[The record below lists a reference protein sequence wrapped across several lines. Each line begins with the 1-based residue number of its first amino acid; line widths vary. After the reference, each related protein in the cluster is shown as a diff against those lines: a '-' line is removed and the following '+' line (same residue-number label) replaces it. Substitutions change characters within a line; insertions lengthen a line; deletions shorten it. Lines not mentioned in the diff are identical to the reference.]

1 MPSDLFEIDP
11 AAIKSAA
18 ALLANRLVAVAKPR
32 TPEQTLRIAFQGAI
46 DEIARK
52 LKFNLDWRDEFHLIG
67 GRVDTIYG
75 GLVIEYEPPCSLRQN
90 NKTGANAHAIQQVKD
105 YISGLQKHERHKIE
119 RYAGAVCDGNFF
131 IFLRFKEGHWHTE
144 PPVPVTPY
152 SCARFLR
159 YLFALQTELATTPE
173 NLLRDFGES
182 SSNAHA
188 CVRALYNSLAT
199 STVPKVGT
207 LYRQW
212 AQSFSEVCGYEENSP
227 RLDVDALAK
236 TYDVKPSSGEKKI
249 NPFKLFFAV
258 HSYYATFIKLL
269 AVQILYY
276 YARQKVARI
285 AASEPVTLEQA
296 SSLDAKGLHAYLVDL
311 EQEGG
316 IFGHLGIRN
325 FLEGD
330 FFGWYLESWDE
341 ATDSSLREV
350 IRQLSNYS
358 FVTLDIDPDG
368 TRDLLKKL
376 YQNLMPKELRHDL
389 GEYYT
394 PDWLAEQVLNQ
405 LHSGTPE
412 KSPRSP
418 DERLLDPACGSGTFL
433 VLHIRDVRQHA
444 RDVLLPQKKVTPKQ
458 LLDKILSNVVGY
470 DLNPLAVISARTN
483 YLLALGD
490 LLEEIKGDVDIPVYL
505 ADSVLTPTEGNGEL
519 SPRIKFSFK
528 TAVGV
533 FSLPISFKKADW
545 IDELTNLLESSV
557 KAKNSDDV
565 FRTRLCS
572 TFPLDPKEDAADIGI
587 IEALYLQL
595 LDLDRQQI
603 NGIWARII
611 KNAFAPLFQPQ
622 FDLIAGNPPWINW
635 ESLPDDYRQQT
646 APLWQ
651 KYNLFTHTGLRARLG
666 SAKDDLSILMLYVAA
681 DKYLK
686 PKGKLGF
693 VITQTIFKTEGGGE
707 GFRRLKLGDG
717 DPLRIIQVDDFSSIQ
732 CFEGA
737 TNRTAVVILQKG
749 EVTKF
754 PMRSYNYWHKREP
767 RTGVATEADHDEAMQ
782 LLTYVQWAARPIQK
796 SNPTSPWITGRLR
809 ALDHIENAVGKS
821 AYQGR
826 AGTCGWLNGV
836 FWVQIISTRRDGN
849 IIISNLHDIGRNE
862 RVKNETLPIEP
873 NFLFPLLRGRD
884 VGRWT
889 AKPEHYI
896 LVPQDPDQPSKA
908 YPLEKLQAKLPLTNE
923 FLQKF
928 ERQLRARSGFR
939 QYFNPRLDPFYAMYN
954 VGPYTFS
961 PFKVVWREQAS
972 FLTAAVV
979 EAENDLG
986 KPVVPD
992 HKLMLC
998 PCDSAE
1004 EAHFVCA
1011 FLNSTLA
1018 QFIVKSYA
1026 LETSVST
1033 HVLNYVR
1040 IPKFD
1045 AKNKQHVRL
1054 AENSVACHAAA
1065 PCASETDLTKLEKA
1079 VNETAAAIWE
1089 ISDVELR
1096 DIESSLA
1103 DLQ

>member
-1 MPSDLFEIDP
+1 MPSDLFEIEP

-18 ALLANRLVAVAKPR
+18 ALLANRLLAVAKPH
-32 TPEQTLRIAFQGAI
+32 TPEQTLRIAFQGAV

-52 LKFNLDWRDEFHLIG
+52 LKFNLDWRDEYRLIG
-67 GRVDTIYG
+67 GRADTVYG
-75 GLVIEYEPPCSLRQN
+75 GLVVEYEPPCSLRHN

-105 YISGLQKHERHKIE
+105 YLSGLQKRERHNIE
-119 RYAGAVCDGNFF
+119 RYAGAVCDGIFF
-131 IFLRFKEGHWHTE
+131 IFLRYKEGHWHTE

-152 SCARFLR
+152 SCERFLR

-188 CVRALYNSLAT
+188 CVRAFYASLAN

-227 RLDVDALAK
+227 RLDVAALAK
-236 TYDVKPSSGEKKI
+236 TYDVSPASGEKI

-269 AVQILYY
+269 AVQILYF

-285 AASEPVTLEQA
+285 AASEPVTLAQA
-296 SSLDAKGLHAYLVDL
+296 ASLDSKGLHAYLVDL
-311 EQEGG
+311 EEQGG
-316 IFGHLGIRN
+316 IFGYLGIRN

-330 FFGWYLESWDE
+330 FFGWYLEGWDQP
-341 ATDSSLREV
+341 TDSSLRAV

-433 VLHIRDVRQHA
+433 VLHIRAVRQHA
-444 RDVLLPQKKVTPKQ
+444 RDVLLPQNQVTPKQ
-458 LLDKILSNVVGY
+458 LLDRILCNVVGY

-490 LLEEIKGDVDIPVYL
+490 LLEEIKGDIDIPVYL
-505 ADSVLTPTEGNGEL
+505 ADSVLTPSGGNGEL
-519 SPRIKFSFK
+519 TLRAKFSFK

-533 FSLPISFKKADW
+533 FSLPVNLIKADY
-545 IDELTNLLESSV
+545 IDELTNLLESCV
-557 KAKNSDDV
+557 QAHNSPEV
-565 FRTRLCS
+565 FRQRLCS
-572 TFPLDPKEDAADIGI
+572 TLPLHPQGDAADVGI
-587 IEALYLQL
+587 VEALYSQL

-611 KNAFAPLFQPQ
+611 KNAFAPLFQPP
-622 FDLIAGNPPWINW
+622 FDVIAGNPPWINW

-651 KYNLFTHTGLRARLG
+651 KYGLFTHTGLRARLG
-666 SAKDDLSILMLYVAA
+666 GAKDDLSVLMLYVAA

-693 VITQTIFKTEGGGE
+693 VITQTIFKTEGGGA
-707 GFRRLKLGDG
+707 GFRRLKLGADE
-717 DPLRIIQVDDFSSIQ
+717 PLRVIQVDDFSSIQ

-737 TNRTAVVILQKG
+737 TNRTAVVIIEKSS
-749 EVTKF
+749 TNRF
-754 PMRSYNYWHKREP
+754 PVPWNFWRP
-767 RTGVATEADHDEAMQ
+767 RQSRTRIATEADHDEAME
-782 LLTYVQWAARPIQK
+782 LLTYSPWDAKPLFDDDV
-796 SNPTSPWITGRLR
+796 TSSWITGKRGAINR
-809 ALDHIENAVGKS
+809 VQNAVGGSEYK
-821 AYQGR
+821 AR
-826 AGTCGWLNGV
+826 AGCCGWLNSV
-836 FWVQIISTRRDGN
+836 YWLTVTTQRPDGN
-849 IIISNLHDIGRNE
+849 LLIANFTE
-862 RVKNETLPIEP
+862 RAKVEVKNVTATIEP
-873 NFLFPLLRGRD
+873 DLTHPLVRGRD
-884 VGRWT
+884 ISKWQAASKLVV
-889 AKPEHYI
+889 
-896 LVPQDPDQPSKA
+896 LVPQDPDQPSRG
-908 YPLEKLQAKLPLTNE
+908 YPEAKLQVKLPKTAAY
-923 FLQKF
+923 LQQF
-928 ERQLRARSGFR
+928 ESALRKRSGYK
-939 QYFNPRLDPFYAMYN
+939 QYFKPGLDPYYSVYN

-961 PFKVVWREQAS
+961 PVKVCWMRISDA
-972 FLTAAVV
+972 LHAAVV
-979 EAENDLG
+979 EGER
-986 KPVVPD
+986 VVPD
-992 HKLMLC
+992 NSVVFVSLE
-998 PCDSAE
+998 SRE
-1004 EAHFVCA
+1004 EAHYVCA
-1011 FLNSTLA
+1011 LLNSSIAEFLIRS
-1018 QFIVKSYA
+1018 F
-1026 LETSVST
+1026 SVPGNGTWASPHILT
-1033 HVLNYVR
+1033 KIR

-1054 AENSVACHAAA
+1054 SENSVACHAAA
-1065 PCASETDLTKLEKA
+1065 PSASETDIAQLETT
-1079 VNETAAAIWE
+1079 VNETAAAIWD
-1089 ISDVELR
+1089 ISAIELR
-1096 DIESSLA
+1096 AIESSLA

>member
-1 MPSDLFEIDP
+1 MPADLFEIEP
-11 AAIKSAA
+11 TAIKAAA
-18 ALLANRLVAVAKPR
+18 ALLANRLVAVAKPQI
-32 TPEQTLRIAFQGAI
+32 PEQTLRIAFQGAV

-52 LKFNLDWRDEFHLIG
+52 LKFNLDWRDEYHLIG
-67 GRVDTIYG
+67 GRADTVYG
-75 GLVIEYEPPCSLRQN
+75 GLVIEYEPPCSLRAS

-105 YISGLQKHERHKIE
+105 YISGLQKRERHNIE
-119 RYAGAVCDGNFF
+119 RYAGAVCDGIFF
-131 IFLRFKEGHWHTE
+131 VFLRYKEGHWRTE

-152 SCARFLR
+152 SCERFLR

-182 SSNAHA
+182 SSRAHA
-188 CVRALYNSLAT
+188 CVRAFYASLAT
-199 STVPKVGT
+199 TTVPKVGA

-212 AQSFSEVCGYEENSP
+212 AQSFSEVCGYEQSSP
-227 RLDVDALAK
+227 RLDVDALCK
-236 TYDVKPSSGEKKI
+236 TYDVRPARGEKTI

-269 AVQILYY
+269 AVQILYF
-276 YARQKVARI
+276 YARQKVAHI
-285 AASEPVTLEQA
+285 AASEPVTLAQA
-296 SSLDAKGLHAYLVDL
+296 SSLDSEGLQAYLVDL

-330 FFGWYLESWDE
+330 FFGWYLDGWDGP
-341 ATDSSLREV
+341 TDSALREV

-389 GEYYT
+389 GEFYT

-418 DERLLDPACGSGTFL
+418 DERLLDPACGSGTFI
-433 VLHIRDVRQHA
+433 VLHIRDVRKHA
-444 RDVLLPQKKVTPKQ
+444 RDVLLPQKKCTPKQ
-458 LLDKILSNVVGY
+458 LLDKILCNVVGY

-490 LLEEIKGDVDIPVYL
+490 LLEEINGEIDIPVYL
-505 ADSVLTPTEGNGEL
+505 ADSVLTPSEGNGEL
-519 SPRIKFSFK
+519 TPRAKFSFK

-533 FSLPISFKKADW
+533 FSLPVNLIKADY
-545 IDELTNLLESSV
+545 IDELTNLLESCV
-557 KAKNSDDV
+557 KAKNSAGV
-565 FRTRLCS
+565 FRERLCS
-572 TFPLDPKEDAADIGI
+572 TFPLDSVKDSLDVDIVS
-587 IEALYLQL
+587 ALYSQL

-603 NGIWARII
+603 NGVWARII
-611 KNAFAPLFQPQ
+611 KNAFAPLFQPR
-622 FDLIAGNPPWINW
+622 FDIIAGNPPWINW

-651 KYNLFTHTGLRARLG
+651 HYGLFTHGGLRARLG
-666 SAKDDLSILMLYVAA
+666 SAKDDLSVLMLYVSA

-686 PKGKLGF
+686 TKGKLGF
-693 VITQTIFKTEGGGE
+693 VITQTIFKTEGGGA

-717 DPLRIIQVDDFSSIQ
+717 EPLRIIQVDDFSSIQ

-749 EVTKF
+749 EPTKY
-754 PMRSYNYWHKREP
+754 PMRAYNFWRKREP
-767 RTGVATEADHDEAMQ
+767 GAGVATEADHDEAMQ
-782 LLTYVQWAARPIQK
+782 LLTYAQWAARPIQK
-796 SNPTSPWITGRLR
+796 TNQTSPWITGRPR
-809 ALDHIENAVGKS
+809 ALVHIENAIGEA
-821 AYQGR
+821 AYRGR
-826 AGTCGWLNGV
+826 EGSNTGGLNGAL
-836 FWVQIISTRRDGN
+836 WVQITSKRSDGHLV
-849 IIISNLHDIGRNE
+849 ISNLWDIGRNE
-862 RVKNETLPIEP
+862 VKSITVTVEP
-873 NFLFPLLRGRD
+873 DLIFPLLRGRD
-884 VGRWT
+884 VGRWQ
-889 AKPEHYI
+889 AQPENFI
-896 LVPQDPDQPSKA
+896 VVPQDPKQPSRG
-908 YPLEKLQAKLPLTNE
+908 YPVRKLQTELPRTYAYLLN
-923 FLQKF
+923 F
-928 ERQLRARSGFR
+928 EKQLRSRSGFR
-939 QYFNPRLDPFYAMYN
+939 QFFNPEIDPFYSIYN
-954 VGPYTFS
+954 VGPYTFA

-972 FLTAAVV
+972 ILTAAVV
-979 EAENDLG
+979 ESPEVGNI
-986 KPVVPD
+986 VIPD

-998 PCDSAE
+998 PCESAQ
-1004 EAHFVCA
+1004 EAHYVCA
-1011 FLNSTLA
+1011 FLNSSLA

-1040 IPKFD
+1040 IPKFEPR
-1045 AKNKQHVRL
+1045 NKMHVRL
-1054 AENSVACHAAA
+1054 SENSVACHSAAA
-1065 PCASETDLTKLEKA
+1065 SASETDLAKLEKV
-1079 VNETAAAIWE
+1079 VNLTAAGIWD
-1089 ISDVELR
+1089 INANELR
-1096 DIESSLA
+1096 DIEFSLA

>member
-1 MPSDLFEIDP
+1 VKTDLFEIDP

-18 ALLANRLVAVAKPR
+18 ALLTNRLVAVAKPR
-32 TPEQTLRIAFQGAI
+32 IPEQTLRIAFQGAV

-52 LKFNLDWRDEFHLIG
+52 LKFNLDWRDEYRLIG
-67 GRVDTIYG
+67 GRADTVYG
-75 GLVIEYEPPCSLRQN
+75 GLVIEYEPPCSLRQT
-90 NKTGANAHAIQQVKD
+90 NKTGTNAHAIQQVKD
-105 YISGLQKHERHKIE
+105 YINGLQKHERHNIE

-131 IFLRFKEGHWHTE
+131 IFLRYKEGHWHTE

-152 SCARFLR
+152 SCERFLR

-173 NLLRDFGES
+173 NLLHDFGES
-182 SSNAHA
+182 SSSAHA
-188 CVRALYNSLAT
+188 CVRTFYDSLAT
-199 STVPKVGT
+199 STAPKVST

-227 RLDVDALAK
+227 RLDVDVLAK
-236 TYDVKPSSGEKKI
+236 TYDVKLASGEKKI
-249 NPFKLFFAV
+249 NPFKLFFAI

-269 AVQILYY
+269 AVQILYF
-276 YARQKVARI
+276 YARQKVAHI
-285 AASEPVTLEQA
+285 AASEPVTLAQA
-296 SSLDAKGLHAYLVDL
+296 SSLDSKGLRAYLVDL
-311 EQEGG
+311 EEQGG

-330 FFGWYLESWDE
+330 FFGWYLESWGDPI
-341 ATDSSLREV
+341 DSSLREV
-350 IRQLSNYS
+350 IRRLSNYS

-394 PDWLAEQVLNQ
+394 PDWLAEQLLNQ

-444 RDVLLPQKKVTPKQ
+444 RDVLLPQKKFTPKQ
-458 LLDKILSNVVGY
+458 LLDKILRNVVGY

-490 LLEEIKGDVDIPVYL
+490 LLEEVKGDIDIPIYL
-505 ADSVLTPTEGNGEL
+505 ADSVLTPSEGNGEL
-519 SPRIKFSFK
+519 TLRAKFSFK
-528 TAVGV
+528 TAVGI
-533 FSLPISFKKADW
+533 FSLPVNLIKADY
-545 IDELTNLLESSV
+545 IDELTNLLESCV
-557 KAKNSDDV
+557 KARNSIEV
-565 FRTRLCS
+565 FRQRLCS
-572 TFPLDPKEDAADIGI
+572 TLPLHPKNDAADVGI
-587 IEALYLQL
+587 VEALYSQL
-595 LDLDRQQI
+595 LDLDREQI

-611 KNAFAPLFQPQ
+611 KNAFAPLFQPK
-622 FDLIAGNPPWINW
+622 FDVIAGNPPWINW

-681 DKYLK
+681 DRYLK

-707 GFRRLKLGDG
+707 GFRRLKISANE
-717 DPLRIIQVDDFSSIQ
+717 PLKVIQVDDFSTIQ

-737 TNRTAVVILQKG
+737 TNRTAVVIIEKNSPNR
-749 EVTKF
+749 F
-754 PMRSYNYWHKREP
+754 PIPWNFWRPRQSGMRI
-767 RTGVATEADHDEAMQ
+767 ATEADHEEAME
-782 LLTYVQWAARPIQK
+782 LLTYSQWDAKPLLDGDV
-796 SNPTSPWITGRLR
+796 TSSWITGKRGAINR
-809 ALDHIENAVGKS
+809 VQNAVGGS
-821 AYQGR
+821 GYQAR
-826 AGTCGWLNGV
+826 AGCCGWLNSV
-836 FWVQIISTRRDGN
+836 YWLTVTTKRRDGN
-849 IIISNLHDIGRNE
+849 LVVANFTE
-862 RVKNETLPIEP
+862 RAKVEVKNVTATIEP
-873 NFLFPLLRGRD
+873 DLVHPLIRGRD
-884 VGRWT
+884 ICKWQAASELVV
-889 AKPEHYI
+889 
-896 LVPQDPDQPSKA
+896 LVPQDPDQPSCG
-908 YPLEKLQAKLPLTNE
+908 YPESKLQAKLPKTAAY
-923 FLQKF
+923 LQQF
-928 ERQLRARSGFR
+928 ESALRKRSGYK
-939 QYFNPRLDPFYAMYN
+939 QYFKPGLDPYYSVYN

-961 PFKVVWREQAS
+961 PFKVCWMRISDALHS
-972 FLTAAVV
+972 AVV
-979 EAENDLG
+979 EGERI
-986 KPVVPD
+986 VPD
-992 HKLMLC
+992 NSVVFVSLE
-998 PCDSAE
+998 SRE
-1004 EAHFVCA
+1004 EAHYVCA
-1011 FLNSTLA
+1011 FLNSSIAEFLIRSFSIPGNGTWASPHILTK
-1018 QFIVKSYA
+1018 I
-1026 LETSVST
+1026 
-1033 HVLNYVR
+1033 R

-1045 AKNKQHVRL
+1045 AKNKLHVQL

-1065 PCASETDLTKLEKA
+1065 PSASETDLARLETA

-1089 ISDVELR
+1089 ISATELR

>member
-1 MPSDLFEIDP
+1 MPADLFEIEP
-11 AAIKSAA
+11 TAIKEAA
-18 ALLANRLVAVAKPR
+18 VLLANRLVAAAKPR
-32 TPEQTLRIAFQGAI
+32 IPEQTLRIAFQGAV

-52 LKFNLDWRDEFHLIG
+52 LKINLDWRDEYHLIG
-67 GRVDTIYG
+67 GRADTVYG
-75 GLVIEYEPPCSLRQN
+75 GLVIEYEPPCSLRPT

-105 YISGLQKHERHKIE
+105 YISGLQKRERHNIE

-131 IFLRFKEGHWHTE
+131 IFLRYKEGHWRTE
-144 PPVPVTPY
+144 PPVPVTPD

-159 YLFALQTELATTPE
+159 FLFALQTELATTPE
-173 NLLRDFGES
+173 NLLRDFGGS
-182 SSNAHA
+182 SSRAHA
-188 CVRALYNSLAT
+188 CVRAFYASLAT
-199 STVPKVGT
+199 STAPKVGA

-212 AQSFSEVCGYEENSP
+212 AQSFSEVCGYEQSSP

-236 TYDVKPSSGEKKI
+236 TYDVTPAGAENKI

-269 AVQILYY
+269 AVQILYF

-285 AASEPVTLEQA
+285 AASEPVTLAQA
-296 SSLDAKGLHAYLVDL
+296 SSLDTKGLHAYLVDL
-311 EQEGG
+311 EEEGG

-341 ATDSSLREV
+341 PTDSSLREM

-368 TRDLLKKL
+368 TRDLLKEL

-389 GEYYT
+389 GEFYT

-418 DERLLDPACGSGTFL
+418 DERLLDPACGSGTFI

-444 RDVLLPQKKVTPKQ
+444 RDVLLPQKKCAARQ
-458 LLDKILSNVVGY
+458 LLDKILCNVVGY

-490 LLEEIKGDVDIPVYL
+490 LLEEIQGDIDIPVYL
-505 ADSVLTPTEGNGEL
+505 ADSVLTPSEGNGEL
-519 SPRIKFSFK
+519 APRAKFSFK

-533 FSLPISFKKADW
+533 FSLPVHLIKADS
-545 IDELTNLLESSV
+545 IDELANLLESCV
-557 KAKNSDDV
+557 KARNSAGV
-565 FRTRLCS
+565 FRQRLCS
-572 TFPLDPKEDAADIGI
+572 TFPLDSVRDSLDVDIV
-587 IEALYLQL
+587 EALYSQL

-622 FDLIAGNPPWINW
+622 FDVIAGNPPWINW

-666 SAKDDLSILMLYVAA
+666 GAKDDLSVLMLYVAA

-707 GFRRLKLGDG
+707 GFRRLKLSADE
-717 DPLRIIQVDDFSSIQ
+717 PLRVIQVDDFSRIQ

-737 TNRTAVVILQKG
+737 TNRTAVVVIEKSS
-749 EVTKF
+749 KNRF
-754 PMRSYNYWHKREP
+754 PVPWNFWRP
-767 RTGVATEADHDEAMQ
+767 RQSRTRIATEADHDEAME
-782 LLTYVQWAARPIQK
+782 LLTYSPWDAKPLFDDV
-796 SNPTSPWITGRLR
+796 TSSWITGKRGAINR
-809 ALDHIENAVGKS
+809 VQNAVGGS
-821 AYQGR
+821 GYQAR
-826 AGTCGWLNGV
+826 AGCCCWLNSV
-836 FWVQIISTRRDGN
+836 YWLTVTTKRPDGN
-849 IIISNLHDIGRNE
+849 LVVTNFTE
-862 RVKNETLPIEP
+862 RAKVEVKNVTATIEP
-873 NFLFPLLRGRD
+873 DLVHPLVRGRD
-884 VGRWT
+884 ICKWKAGSELVV
-889 AKPEHYI
+889 
-896 LVPQDPDQPSKA
+896 LVPQDPDQPSRGCPESKM
-908 YPLEKLQAKLPLTNE
+908 QAKLPKTAAY
-923 FLQKF
+923 FQQF
-928 ERQLRARSGFR
+928 EPALRKRSGYKQF
-939 QYFNPRLDPFYAMYN
+939 FKAGLDPYYSVYN

-961 PFKVVWREQAS
+961 PFKVCWMRISDALYS
-972 FLTAAVV
+972 AVV
-979 EAENDLG
+979 EGERM
-986 KPVVPD
+986 VPD
-992 HKLMLC
+992 NSVVFVSL
-998 PCDSAE
+998 DSRE
-1004 EAHFVCA
+1004 EAHYVCG
-1011 FLNSTLA
+1011 FLNSSIAEFLIRS
-1018 QFIVKSYA
+1018 F
-1026 LETSVST
+1026 SVPGNGTWASPHILT
-1033 HVLNYVR
+1033 KIR

-1045 AKNKQHVRL
+1045 VKNQKHVLL
-1054 AENSVACHAAA
+1054 AENSLACHAAA
-1065 PCASETDLTKLEKA
+1065 ASLTELDLATLEKS
-1079 VNETAAAIWE
+1079 VNETASAIWE
-1089 ISDVELR
+1089 ISPGELR
-1096 DIESSLA
+1096 AIESSLT

>member
-1 MPSDLFEIDP
+1 
-11 AAIKSAA
+11 
-18 ALLANRLVAVAKPR
+18 
-32 TPEQTLRIAFQGAI
+32 
-46 DEIARK
+46 
-52 LKFNLDWRDEFHLIG
+52 
-67 GRVDTIYG
+67 
-75 GLVIEYEPPCSLRQN
+75 
-90 NKTGANAHAIQQVKD
+90 
-105 YISGLQKHERHKIE
+105 
-119 RYAGAVCDGNFF
+119 
-131 IFLRFKEGHWHTE
+131 
-144 PPVPVTPY
+144 
-152 SCARFLR
+152 
-159 YLFALQTELATTPE
+159 LATTPE

-182 SSNAHA
+182 SSSAHA
-188 CVRALYNSLAT
+188 CVRAFYDSLAT
-199 STVPKVGT
+199 STAPKVGT

-212 AQSFSEVCGYEENSP
+212 AQTFSEVCGYEENSP
-227 RLDVDALAK
+227 RLDMDALAK
-236 TYDVKPSSGEKKI
+236 TYNVSPASGEKKI
-249 NPFKLFFAV
+249 NPFKLFFAI

-269 AVQILYY
+269 AVQILYF

-285 AASEPVTLEQA
+285 AASEPVTLAQA
-296 SSLDAKGLHAYLVDL
+296 SSLDSKGLHAYLVDL
-311 EQEGG
+311 EEEGG

-330 FFGWYLESWDE
+330 FFGWYLETWGE
-341 ATDSSLREV
+341 PIDSSLREV

-394 PDWLAEQVLNQ
+394 PDWLAEQLLNQ
-405 LHSGTPE
+405 LHGGTPDRV
-412 KSPRSP
+412 PRSP
-418 DERLLDPACGSGTFL
+418 DKRFLDPGTGSGTFV
-433 VLHIRDVRQHA
+433 VLQIRDIRQYA
-444 RDVLLPQKKVTPKQ
+444 RDVLLPQGKITPSQ
-458 LLDKILSNVVGY
+458 LLEKILANVVGY
-470 DLNPLAVISARTN
+470 DLNPLAVITARTN

-490 LLEEIKGDVDIPVYL
+490 LLDEIKGDIDIPIYL
-505 ADSVLTPTEGNGEL
+505 ADSILTPSEGSEL
-519 SPRIKFSFK
+519 DTHGKFSFK
-528 TAVGV
+528 TAVGT
-533 FSLPISFKKADW
+533 FSLPRSLIKADYV
-545 IDELTNLLESSV
+545 DELANLLESSV
-557 KAKNSDDV
+557 KAGNSADV
-565 FRTRLCS
+565 FRKRLCS
-572 TFPLDPKEDAADIGI
+572 TLPLDPKGDARDVAIV
-587 IEALYLQL
+587 ETLYSQL
-595 LDLDRQQI
+595 LDLDRQHI

-622 FDLIAGNPPWINW
+622 FDVIAGNPPWINW

-651 KYNLFTHTGLRARLG
+651 HYGLFTHTGLRARLG
-666 SAKDDLSILMLYVAA
+666 GAKDDLSVLMLYVAA

-749 EVTKF
+749 EATKF
-754 PMRSYNYWHKREP
+754 PLRAYNYWHKREP

-782 LLTYVQWAARPIQK
+782 LLTYAQWAARPIQK

-809 ALDHIENAVGKS
+809 ALDHIENAIGEA
-821 AYQGR
+821 AYRGR
-826 AGTCGWLNGV
+826 EGSNTGGLNGAL
-836 FWVQIISTRRDGN
+836 WVQITSKRSDGN
-849 IIISNLHDIGRNE
+849 LVISNLHDIGRNE
-862 RVKNETLPIEP
+862 VKNFTATVEP
-873 NFLFPLLRGRD
+873 DLIFPLLRGRD
-884 VGRWT
+884 VGRWK
-889 AKPEHYI
+889 AQPEHSI
-896 LVPQDPDQPSKA
+896 LVPQDPEQPSRG
-908 YPLEKLQAKLPLTNE
+908 YPVAKLQTNLPKTYAYLLN
-923 FLQKF
+923 F
-928 ERQLRARSGFR
+928 EKPLRNRSGFR
-939 QYFNPRLDPFYAMYN
+939 QFFNPKLDPFYSIYN
-954 VGPYTFS
+954 VGPYTFT

-972 FLTAAVV
+972 LLTAAVV
-979 EAENDLG
+979 ESPKIG
-986 KPVVPD
+986 KIVIPD

-998 PCDSAE
+998 SCDSAE

-1054 AENSVACHAAA
+1054 AENSVACHAVA
-1065 PCASETDLTKLEKA
+1065 PSASETDLAKLEKA